1 MVASITVRLP
11 PVDRPAAFTSGPRP
25 GTPSPGPTTYPRVT
39 GSLDTAASLDR
50 FRRLSARYIAS
61 PCRRARIH
69 PKLRHTTRRDYR
81 KLLGRGHT
89 TASITTDTYGQLIR
103 SELEELAGRLEQALV
118 QRCSPTAR
126 TSRGHPRRNRWSQA
140 RRKWDSTPR
149 DPLGSGDFQGRCLR
163 PLGHSSDGSLLTRP
177 WWAGLSP
184 GQRAVRG
191 SRVVSGV
198 AGGGRKS
205 RSDADRDLLG
215 AAEGHVDGGLAG
227 HGRQGVLVP
236 GPPPPAAGGGGA
248 DPAQAQGQQDDAEGQ
263 HHGKPKRDDDQDGQV
278 VDGQLGHGWQTSWGR
293 GDRNDRNERTGCDCT
308 RRMSKLRIPIMPHW
322 PDGSGT

>member
-89 TASITTDTYGQLIR
+89 TASITTDTYGHLIR

-140 RRKWDSTPR
+140 RRKWDSNPPSCTPAPR
-149 DPLGSGDFQGRCLR
+149 GAGRWRPVTCDSCRPVATIRARGRPAVPDATRTQGGPRHQR
-163 PLGHSSDGSLLTRP
+163 PP
-177 WWAGLSP
+177 
-184 GQRAVRG
+184 
-191 SRVVSGV
+191 
-198 AGGGRKS
+198 GGRTRGPQPNPAPGCPS
-205 RSDADRDLLG
+205 SVWRAYE
-215 AAEGHVDGGLAG
+215 AAEQ
-227 HGRQGVLVP
+227 R
-236 GPPPPAAGGGGA
+236 
-248 DPAQAQGQQDDAEGQ
+248 EG
-263 HHGKPKRDDDQDGQV
+263 
-278 VDGQLGHGWQTSWGR
+278 GR
-293 GDRNDRNERTGCDCT
+293 GAR
-308 RRMSKLRIPIMPHW
+308 
-322 PDGSGT
+322 SGK